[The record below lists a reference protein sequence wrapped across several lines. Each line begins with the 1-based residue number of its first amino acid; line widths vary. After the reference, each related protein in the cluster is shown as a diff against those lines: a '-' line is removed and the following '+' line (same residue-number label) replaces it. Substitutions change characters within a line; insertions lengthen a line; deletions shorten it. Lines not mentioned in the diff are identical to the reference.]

1 MTGTDARVNEVQLR
15 ELEGAFD
22 LLSRHV
28 DFRHVDQ
35 DAPLRANAVYTNG
48 LAIWLMVLQRMTPRG
63 TLESTVKQLVERG
76 SSLLPPNKRVEEG
89 SLSLHTGGFSRARK
103 RIPVD
108 RVRVLFDQ
116 VTESILAAGASR
128 SRRWFL
134 IDGTTLSLQPTP
146 ELRAQYPPA
155 RNQFGPGVW
164 PIANMVVVH
173 DLETGCA
180 LRPETGSMYGAEA
193 VGEVELACRC
203 LSRIPPNSCLLAD
216 IAYGIH
222 YFAYQ
227 CRQHGHS
234 FLLRLSDHRWRAI
247 VRNAEPDCS
256 GDGWATYRLTWH
268 PSARE
273 RQSHADLPPDAA
285 VEVRLHEFRV
295 HENLVLHL
303 VTDLPDTAEE
313 CGQRYLDRQLVETDI
328 RNLKVV
334 LETEQIR
341 VKSAEMFEKDL
352 LTSFVAYN
360 LVSQFRRLA
369 AAEAR
374 VAPRRLSFK
383 RVWTTF
389 TIFLLDKPATT
400 DFAEWCRRFARAL
413 CVAQQ
418 DKLPDRPGR
427 RYPRSAYPRRPKTT
441 HVKKRKP
448 PASTEDSTDTT

>member
-1 MTGTDARVNEVQLR
+1 MTSTDASDHEVGFQ
-15 ELEGAFD
+15 ELQGAFE

-28 DFRHVDQ
+28 DFRQLDE

-48 LAIWLMVLQRMTPRG
+48 LAIWLMVLQRITPRG
-63 TLESTVKQLVERG
+63 TLESTVKHLVERG
-76 SSLLPPNKRVEEG
+76 SSLLPPNKRVQEG
-89 SLSLHTGGFSRARK
+89 SLSLQTGGFSRARK
-103 RIPVD
+103 RVPLD

-116 VTESILAAGASR
+116 VAESILGSGDSR
-128 SRRWFL
+128 PRRWFL
-134 IDGTTLSLQPTP
+134 IDGSTLALQPTP

-164 PIANMVVVH
+164 PIANLVVVH

-203 LSRIPPNSCLLAD
+203 LSRIPSNSCLLAD

-234 FLLRLSDHRWRAI
+234 FLLRLADHRWGAI
-247 VRNAEPDCS
+247 VKNAELDCS
-256 GDGWATYRLTWH
+256 GDGWTTYRLTWH
-268 PSARE
+268 PSPRE
-273 RQSHADLPPDAA
+273 RRSHADLPTDAA
-285 VEVRLHEFRV
+285 VEVRLHEYRV
-295 HENLVLHL
+295 HENLVLRL
-303 VTDLPDTAEE
+303 VTDLSDTAEE

-341 VKSAEMFEKDL
+341 VKSTEMFEKDL
-352 LTSFVAYN
+352 LASLVAYN

-374 VAPRRLSFK
+374 VPPRRLSFK

-400 DFAEWCRRFARAL
+400 DFAEWTRRFARAL
-413 CVAQQ
+413 SVASK
-418 DKLPDRPGR
+418 DKLPNRPGR

-441 HVKKRKP
+441 HFKKRKP
-448 PASTEDSTDTT
+448 PANTDESTDTT